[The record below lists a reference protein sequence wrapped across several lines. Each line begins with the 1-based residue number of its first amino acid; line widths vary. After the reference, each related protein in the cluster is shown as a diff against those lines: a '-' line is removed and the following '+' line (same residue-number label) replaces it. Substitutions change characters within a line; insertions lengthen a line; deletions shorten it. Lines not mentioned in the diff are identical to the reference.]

1 MSTVYKL
8 CAIIA
13 WKPRCCAVCGVRCAV
28 CGVRHGNIHIVRS
41 VKVDTD
47 TRIRKTCCDQHQNK
61 LCGSKYRG
69 YMLFFL

>member
-1 MSTVYKL
+1 ML
-8 CAIIA
+8 
-13 WKPRCCAVCGVRCAV
+13 CGVRCAV